1 MSLLTAIFYILRKR
15 AQVMFFVLHSTTS
28 TLSAGSTGSQ
38 AKLIQSSHQPTQYQ
52 PTMVKELG
60 KQESQSLKS
69 SPERKNS
76 TSSEKRIRVIRSC
89 SGSSINRDKSPNRSI
104 DRTSPERDRVT
115 KVIVCKSPNK
125 SSLKHSKTLHRS
137 PRGSI
142 DQSKSPRGSID
153 KSRSPQQSFDGSR
166 SPRGS
171 IMKSRENSVDRS
183 RSPKPAPKKGIMR
196 TPQASFDRSPCKS
209 PNVSRRSSK
218 SSGEKLARLGTNS
231 LDRMTH
237 YSQLAKAED
246 KAIKMGIVVSKS
258 TESITKAIE
267 HPTCVQCYLSGKK
280 QSKTS

>member
-1 MSLLTAIFYILRKR
+1 
-15 AQVMFFVLHSTTS
+15 
-28 TLSAGSTGSQ
+28 
-38 AKLIQSSHQPTQYQ
+38 
-52 PTMVKELG
+52 MVKELG

-69 SPERKNS
+69 SPERKAAP
-76 TSSEKRIRVIRSC
+76 EKRIKVIRSC
-89 SGSSINRDKSPNRSI
+89 SGSSINRERSPSRAA
-104 DRTSPERDRVT
+104 DRASPERDRVT

-125 SSLKHSKTLHRS
+125 ASLKQSKASHRS
-137 PRGSI
+137 PRGSF

-171 IMKSRENSVDRS
+171 IMKSRENSVDRA
-183 RSPKPAPKKGIMR
+183 RSPKPVPKKGIMR
-196 TPQASFDRSPCKS
+196 TPQASFDRSPSKS
-209 PNVSRRSSK
+209 PAASRRASRSS
-218 SSGEKLARLGTNS
+218 SAHTTAAAPQDKLARLGTNS

-246 KAIKMGIVVSKS
+246 KAMKMGIVVSKS
-258 TESITKAIE
+258 TESITRAIE

>member
-1 MSLLTAIFYILRKR
+1 
-15 AQVMFFVLHSTTS
+15 
-28 TLSAGSTGSQ
+28 
-38 AKLIQSSHQPTQYQ
+38 
-52 PTMVKELG
+52 MVKELG

-69 SPERKNS
+69 SPERKAAP
-76 TSSEKRIRVIRSC
+76 EKRIKVIRSC
-89 SGSSINRDKSPNRSI
+89 SGGSINRERSPSRAA
-104 DRTSPERDRVT
+104 DRASPDRDRDRVT

-125 SSLKHSKTLHRS
+125 SSLKQGKALHRS
-137 PRGSI
+137 PRGSF

-171 IMKSRENSVDRS
+171 IMKSRENSVDRA

-209 PNVSRRSSK
+209 PAVSRRASRSTPAP
-218 SSGEKLARLGTNS
+218 EKLARLGTNS

-246 KAIKMGIVVSKS
+246 KAMKMGIVVSKS
-258 TESITKAIE
+258 TESIACAIE
-267 HPTCVQCYLSGKK
+267 HTTCVQCYLSGKK
-280 QSKTS
+280 QTKTS

>member
-1 MSLLTAIFYILRKR
+1 
-15 AQVMFFVLHSTTS
+15 MFSFCSTTS
-28 TLSAGSTGSQ
+28 TLSAGSNGSQ
-38 AKLIQSSHQPTQYQ
+38 ARLIQSSHQPTQYQ

-69 SPERKNS
+69 SPERKAAP
-76 TSSEKRIRVIRSC
+76 EKRIKVIRSC
-89 SGSSINRDKSPNRSI
+89 SGGSINRERSPSRAA
-104 DRTSPERDRVT
+104 DRASPERDRVT
-115 KVIVCKSPNK
+115 KVIICKSPNK
-125 SSLKHSKTLHRS
+125 SSLKQTKALHRS
-137 PRGSI
+137 PRGSF

-171 IMKSRENSVDRS
+171 IMKSRENSVDRA
-183 RSPKPAPKKGIMR
+183 RSPKPSAPKKGIMR

-209 PNVSRRSSK
+209 PAGSRRASRSAPTVPAPAPAP
-218 SSGEKLARLGTNS
+218 GEKLARLGTNS

-246 KAIKMGIVVSKS
+246 KAMKMGIVVSKS
-258 TESITKAIE
+258 TESIACAIE
-267 HPTCVQCYLSGKK
+267 QPTCVQCYLSGKK

>member
-1 MSLLTAIFYILRKR
+1 MIFYALR
-15 AQVMFFVLHSTTS
+15 STTS

-89 SGSSINRDKSPNRSI
+89 SGSSINRDKSPNRSG
-104 DRTSPERDRVT
+104 DRISPERDRVT
-115 KVIVCKSPNK
+115 KVIVCKSPSK

-171 IMKSRENSVDRS
+171 IMKLRENSVERS

-237 YSQLAKAED
+237 FSQLAKAED

>member
-1 MSLLTAIFYILRKR
+1 
-15 AQVMFFVLHSTTS
+15 
-28 TLSAGSTGSQ
+28 
-38 AKLIQSSHQPTQYQ
+38 
-52 PTMVKELG
+52 MVKELG

-69 SPERKNS
+69 SPERKGS
-76 TSSEKRIRVIRSC
+76 LGHEKKIKVVRSC
-89 SGSSINRDKSPNRSI
+89 SGGSINRDKSPNRSMVI
-104 DRTSPERDRVT
+104 DHSPDRDRVT
-115 KVIVCKSPNK
+115 KVIVCKSPSK
-125 SSLKHSKTLHRS
+125 SSLKQTKTLHRS
-137 PRGSI
+137 PKGSI
-142 DQSKSPRGSID
+142 DQSKSPKGSID

-171 IMKSRENSVDRS
+171 IMKSRESSVDRS
-183 RSPKPAPKKGIMR
+183 KSPKPAPKKGIMR

-246 KAIKMGIVVSKS
+246 KAMKMGIVVSKS
-258 TESITKAIE
+258 TESIAKTME

-280 QSKTS
+280 QSKSS

>member
-1 MSLLTAIFYILRKR
+1 MSPSNLKNISNCRATLMLSMLLC
-15 AQVMFFVLHSTTS
+15 STTS

-38 AKLIQSSHQPTQYQ
+38 ARLIQSSHQPTQYQ

-69 SPERKNS
+69 SPERKS
-76 TSSEKRIRVIRSC
+76 SMTSEKKIKVIRSC
-89 SGSSINRDKSPNRSI
+89 SGSSINRDKSPNRYS
-104 DRTSPERDRVT
+104 DASPDRDRVT

-125 SSLKHSKTLHRS
+125 SSLKQTKTLHRS
-137 PRGSI
+137 PRGSF
-142 DQSKSPRGSID
+142 DHSKSPRGSID

-166 SPRGS
+166 SPRGG
-171 IMKSRENSVDRS
+171 IMKSRENSMDRS

-196 TPQASFDRSPCKS
+196 TPQASFDRSPNKS

-218 SSGEKLARLGTNS
+218 CSGEKLARLGTNS

-258 TESITKAIE
+258 TESIVKSME

-280 QSKTS
+280 QSKTT